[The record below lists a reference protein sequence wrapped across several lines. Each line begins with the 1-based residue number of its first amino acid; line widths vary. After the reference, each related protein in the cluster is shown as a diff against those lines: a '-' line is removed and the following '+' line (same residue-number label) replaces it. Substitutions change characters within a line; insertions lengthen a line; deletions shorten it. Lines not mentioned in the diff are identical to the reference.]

1 MTPTEAR
8 ISAVVG
14 TVFSLLIVAA
24 IFEEYSPR
32 KLSVFFILLLWIP
45 MLVLHELG
53 HAVTARLLGWDVREM
68 VIGFGR
74 TLWQFHVGG
83 TRIRIKLAPVEG
95 YVLPAANSARF
106 LRAKSMAIYAAGP
119 GAELLLLGI
128 IVWFTSWDTVFS
140 NSDSLASIALQSL
153 AIVIIYS
160 AGFNL
165 LPFRSDGAVSDGL
178 GIISS
183 PFISAETIEL
193 RLLTV
198 ELREIRTLQ
207 AAGKTDRALALAR
220 QLLQRFPD
228 NRSLQYCLAAALA
241 ADGQDDEA
249 REAVRN
255 RLADDHLPDPA
266 RREWLLLQAQVELD
280 AAQPSNLVLDL
291 ALQKARA
298 MRPQAPDAMAIKG
311 ASMVM
316 RGDYL
321 AGGNLLADAWRR
333 NDGSADDSQMLAYLT
348 IAAAAYGNDEA
359 HAHFLESFRQVNRS
373 STLERR
379 VQQSGAAVIG

>member
-24 IFEEYSPR
+24 IFEGYSPR
-32 KLSVFFILLLWIP
+32 KLSVVFILLFWVP

-53 HAVTARLLGWDVREM
+53 HAVAARLLGWDVKEI

-74 TLWQFHVGG
+74 TLWRFRVGE
-83 TRIRIKLAPVEG
+83 TQIRIKLAPVEG

-128 IVWFTSWDTVFS
+128 IVWFTGWDALFS
-140 NSDSLASIALQSL
+140 NSDSLASVALQSL

-207 AAGKTDRALALAR
+207 DAGKTGRALALAK
-220 QLLQRFPD
+220 QLLQRYPD
-228 NRSLQYCLAAALA
+228 NRSLQYCHAAALA
-241 ADGQDDEA
+241 ADGQDDDA
-249 REAVRN
+249 REAVRQ
-255 RLADDHLPDPA
+255 RLADSRLPDPA
-266 RREWLLLQAQVELD
+266 RREWLLLQAKTELD
-280 AAQPSNLVLDL
+280 AAEPSYLVLDL
-291 ALQKARA
+291 ALQKAAA
-298 MRPQAPDAMAIKG
+298 MRPDAPDTMALKG
-311 ASMVM
+311 ASKVM
-316 RGDYL
+316 RGDHL

-333 NDGSADDSQMLAYLT
+333 NDGSADDHLMLAYLT
-348 IAAAAYGNDEA
+348 IAAAAYGDRQA
-359 HAHFLESFRQVNRS
+359 HAHFFESFRQVNRCS
-373 STLERR
+373 ALERR